1 MSAPAPRDATTSARL
16 ELARSHL
23 RAGRPLTLRAEGH
36 SMWPLVKDGDL
47 VVVSPIAGALV
58 IGDVVL
64 VALDGRLVL
73 HRVIALTPE
82 GCVTKGDAT
91 ASRDAPVID
100 DDILG
105 ALPRA
110 SPIFNQ
116 WVAALSRR
124 APRTLA
130 AALRRL
136 RLAVAKLSL

>member
-1 MSAPAPRDATTSARL
+1 
-16 ELARSHL
+16 
-23 RAGRPLTLRAEGH
+23 
-36 SMWPLVKDGDL
+36 MWPLIKAGDL
-47 VVVSPIAGALV
+47 VVVHPITGALV

-64 VALDGRLVL
+64 VVHSGRLVL

-91 ASRDAPVID
+91 ASRDAPVTH

-110 SPIFNQ
+110 SPTFNRG
-116 WVAALSRR
+116 VAALSRH
-124 APRTLA
+124 APRPLA
-130 AALRRL
+130 AALRRV